1 MQLLHNKNSIHHFA
15 GSLVTFPKPVAPG
28 ICRSPLP
35 WVIGGLRYD
44 TTIFIALRTGRLQ
57 HDMSLP
63 PFVAKIRSLL
73 TLAIL
78 LQFMAVTIAQAADV
92 SVKAEINSTEFSI
105 DQSALLKITVSGAR
119 SAKPEMPE
127 ADGLRFTYQG
137 QQSQT
142 QWINGKTSSSISF
155 SFMIQADKEGKHTIK
170 PVKVTVDGKVYTTKA
185 VPCTVLPPRAPNV
198 VSKGRLSTQPQ
209 KHNAPSARLRS
220 GEADK
225 IGYMRVFPEKE
236 KIYPGQLV
244 FFTIKAYFRQGL
256 RVTLKS
262 SPRFVGENFML
273 QSLDDK
279 PQQSEELVNGNPYIS
294 LTWKGALSAVKEGT
308 FPLEVEMDAELLVR
322 TQRQRQNNPF
332 GSPFLNDPFFDDFFG
347 QYSRREVKVA
357 SPDKSITVMDLPMAG
372 RPNDFQGGIGT
383 FSLAVAAS
391 PVDGKVGDPI
401 TLKMIISG
409 TGNFDTVQ
417 APQLT
422 NNNDW
427 KTYSATENF
436 EKHKPGSGK
445 KTFEQAIVP
454 TSPALKTI
462 PSVQFS
468 YFDPDAGEYVSL
480 TSDPIKMQLKN
491 PLGVP
496 TAADKHDVTEQQPT
510 TPSPPAKPNT
520 KNLAPLHTD
529 PGRLVH
535 AIGPLYKKS
544 WFILFMTAAFL
555 CLTTALLLN
564 LRRKRLQA
572 DPTILLHKQV
582 NRQLSNHY
590 QEMEKAISSQDQ
602 NSFFNHC
609 RAAIQKRLGEIWGQE
624 PRAITLSDLQQRLPA
639 DAPLLDIFTRME
651 HGAYSGERLD
661 QTTLEKMLQTT
672 RNELDKL

>member
-1 MQLLHNKNSIHHFA
+1 MHQYQHKNRNHPFSGVFVFLVLALLVQI
-15 GSLVTFPKPVAPG
+15 P
-28 ICRSPLP
+28 
-35 WVIGGLRYD
+35 
-44 TTIFIALRTGRLQ
+44 
-57 HDMSLP
+57 
-63 PFVAKIRSLL
+63 
-73 TLAIL
+73 
-78 LQFMAVTIAQAADV
+78 AVTMAQAADV
-92 SVKAEINSTEFSI
+92 GVKAEINRTEFSLN
-105 DQSALLKITVSGAR
+105 QSALLTITVSGAR

-127 ADGLRFTYQG
+127 ADGLRFVYQG

-155 SFMIQADKEGKHTIK
+155 SFMVQAEKEGKHTIQ
-170 PVKVTVDGKVYTTKA
+170 PIKVTVDGKVYTTKA
-185 VPCTVLPPRAPNV
+185 VPCTVLPPRTSNAP
-198 VSKGRLSTQPQ
+198 SIGRQSTQPQ
-209 KHNAPSARLRS
+209 KSTAPSARLRS
-220 GEADK
+220 EEADK

-236 KIYPGQLV
+236 KIYPGELV

-262 SPRFVGENFML
+262 VPRFIGENFML
-273 QSLDDK
+273 QSIDDK
-279 PQQSEELVNGNPYIS
+279 PQQSEELVNGEPYIS

-322 TQRQRQNNPF
+322 AQRQRQNNPF
-332 GSPFLNDPFFDDFFG
+332 GSPFLSDPFFDDFFG

-357 SPDKSITVMDLPMAG
+357 SPKKSITVMDLPMAG
-372 RPNDFQGGIGT
+372 RPSDFQGAIGT

-401 TLKMIISG
+401 TLKMIVSG

-422 NNNDW
+422 DKNDW
-427 KTYSATENF
+427 KTYPATENF
-436 EKHKPGSGK
+436 EEHRPGNGK
-445 KTFEQAIVP
+445 KTFEQAIIP
-454 TSPALKTI
+454 TSADLTTI

-480 TSDPIKMQLKN
+480 TSDPIKMQLEN

-496 TAADKHDVTEQQPT
+496 TTADKHDVTEQQPT
-510 TPSPPAKPNT
+510 TPDTPAKPNT

-529 PGRLVH
+529 PGMLVH
-535 AIGPLYKKS
+535 AIEPLYIKS
-544 WFILFMTAAFL
+544 WFILLMTAAFL
-555 CLTTALLLN
+555 CLTAALLLY
-564 LRRKRLQA
+564 LRRKRLLA

-602 NSFFNHC
+602 NSFCNHC
-609 RAAIQKRLGEIWGQE
+609 RAAIQERLGEIWGHE
-624 PRAITLSDLQQRLPA
+624 PRAITLADLQQRLAP

-651 HGAYSGERLD
+651 HGAFSGERLD

-672 RNELDKL
+672 RKELDNI